1 MYNQIKD
8 FVVANFLFGD
18 SGKLIG
24 NTPFLE
30 SGVVD
35 STGLLE
41 VIEFVETT
49 FSITIE
55 DHELVPG
62 NLNSI
67 DNIVRFIQ
75 EKKKQ

>member
-8 FVVANFLFGD
+8 FIVANFQFGD
-18 SGKLIG
+18 SGKLTG

-55 DHELVPG
+55 DRELVPG

-67 DNIVRFIQ
+67 DNIIRFIQ
-75 EKKKQ
+75 EKNKQ